1 MTIVNDFFNKTLKDK
16 TLTKEEKIQKMARF
30 FRKEYPKVSMKDT
43 IEYCEY
49 EYKEFIQRKSKKSD
63 TSFYYG

>member
-16 TLTKEEKIQKMARF
+16 TLTKEEKIQKMTRF

-49 EYKEFIQRKSKKSD
+49 EYKKFIQRKNKKSD